1 MKTIGLDLGSTTAK
15 AVVLGEGGETLYSA
29 YRRHFSRVRECA
41 VELMREALLFAGER
55 AHFSIT
61 GSAGYGLAQINDLPF
76 VQEVYATAFAVRARI
91 ADADAVIELGGED
104 AKIIFLTG
112 GLEER
117 MNGSCAGG
125 TGAFIDQMALLMN
138 VDTLELDALAA
149 NAKTIYP
156 IASRCGVFAK
166 TDVQPLLNQGAAK
179 EDVARSV
186 FQAVVD
192 QTVAGLAQGRKIQGK
207 VVYLGGPLSFLP
219 QLRRRFSETLGL
231 LDAVFPENAQCF
243 VAMGTALL
251 AKEGPAFE
259 TRALLKQLENAAWDK
274 TRPGN
279 IAPLFE
285 SEKEYERFRAR
296 HALAGAIYAEP
307 SEYSGDAYLGI
318 DAGSTTTKLAL
329 ITEEG
334 HILYSYYTPNKGS
347 PAEVVREQLLQVYAL
362 CGDHIRIR
370 GSAVTGYGEALI
382 QTAFNADHGL
392 VETIAHLMAAKHF
405 SPEVDYIIDIGGQD
419 IKCFQIKDGTVDSI
433 MLNEACSSG
442 CGSFIETY
450 ATSMSFSVE
459 EFAKLGLFAKRPADL
474 GSRCTVFMNS
484 SIKQAQR
491 EGASIEDIA
500 AGLSISVI
508 KNVMYKIIRVASAE
522 ALGKHIVVQGGT
534 FMNDAI
540 LRALEREIG
549 AEVTRPEIASL
560 MGAYGAALYAKA
572 NRSKSSLL
580 MPMEELTSFTHTS
593 RTTKCAL
600 CTNKCQLTIN
610 RFGSRTLISGNR
622 CERPTGKA
630 AGAKLP
636 NLFEY
641 KYNAL
646 RGAPKNPQ
654 AREASSSPAKIII
667 GVGRPNTAYDLS
679 IAKDMRFRRIGMPLG
694 LNMFELLPFWSALFE
709 SLGFEVVIP
718 PESTRELYQK
728 GQHSIPSDTVCY
740 PAKLLHGQIEALC
753 EKGVTDIFYPCMP
766 YNVDDDISDNHYNCP
781 VVAYYPEL
789 LRANMEVL
797 GSVRFHCPYL
807 AIHRRANFLAQLAAF
822 LGEAFGFSAKEA
834 RSAADAGYRALEAYM
849 RGLRGEG
856 LAAIRFAREKGLRV
870 AVVAGRP
877 YHADPEVHHGIAQ
890 MFSQLGWVAVSEDAV
905 AHLAPRGRV
914 NVLNQWTYHA
924 RVYAAARYAATQPDM
939 DFIQL
944 VSFGCG
950 MDAVVADEAR
960 DILESAG
967 RIYTQLKI
975 DEISNLGAAR
985 IRLRS
990 LRAAVESRGSA
1001 ELAGAGFTPPGHS
1014 RPSPPVKKRNPVG
1027 AAFGRP

>member
-1 MKTIGLDLGSTTAK
+1 G
-15 AVVLGEGGETLYSA
+15 
-29 YRRHFSRVRECA
+29 
-41 VELMREALLFAGER
+41 
-55 AHFSIT
+55 
-61 GSAGYGLAQINDLPF
+61 
-76 VQEVYATAFAVRARI
+76 
-91 ADADAVIELGGED
+91 ADAVIELGGED
-104 AKIIFLTG
+104 AKIVFLTG

-138 VDTLELDALAA
+138 VETLELDALAE
-149 NAKTIYP
+149 NAKTVYP

-179 EDVARSV
+179 EDVAVSV

-192 QTVAGLAQGRKIQGK
+192 QTVAGLAQGRRIQGK

-231 LDAVFPENAQCF
+231 KDAVFPENARCF
-243 VAMGTALL
+243 VAIGTALL
-251 AKEGPAFE
+251 AKSGPAFE
-259 TRALLKQLENAAWDK
+259 TRALLSKLENAEWD
-274 TRPGN
+274 RARSGN
-279 IAPLFE
+279 IEPLFE
-285 SEKEYERFRAR
+285 SEPEYERFRAR
-296 HALAGAIYAEP
+296 HALAGALYAEP
-307 SEYSGDAYLGI
+307 QEYNGDAYLGI

-334 HILYSYYTPNKGS
+334 HILYSYYAPNKGS
-347 PAEVVREQLLQVYAL
+347 PVEVVREQLLRVHAL

-370 GSAVTGYGEALI
+370 SSAVTGYGEALI
-382 QTAFNADHGL
+382 QTAFRADHGL
-392 VETIAHLMAAKHF
+392 VETIAHLLAARHF

-450 ATSMSFSVE
+450 ASSMSYTAE
-459 EFAKLGLFAKRPADL
+459 EFAKLGLFAKQPSDL

-508 KNVMYKIIRVASAE
+508 KNVMYKILRVTNAS

-549 AEVTRPEIASL
+549 TEVTRPAIARL

-572 NRSKSSLL
+572 HRGKTSSL
-580 MPMEELTSFTHTS
+580 MPMEGLTNFAHTS

-610 RFGSRTLISGNR
+610 RFGGRTLISGNR
-622 CERPTGKA
+622 CERPTGEK

-636 NLFEY
+636 NLYEY
-641 KYNAL
+641 KYKAL
-646 RGAPKNPQ
+646 RETPVQNIRAPQ
-654 AREASSSPAKIII
+654 
-667 GVGRPNTAYDLS
+667 
-679 IAKDMRFRRIGMPLG
+679 IGMPFG
-694 LNMFELLPFWSALFE
+694 LNMYELLPFWRALFE
-709 SLGFEVVIP
+709 NMGYSVVIP

-753 EKGVTDIFYPCMP
+753 EMGVTDIFYPCMP
-766 YNVDDDISDNHYNCP
+766 YNVDEHISDNRYNCP

-789 LRANMEVL
+789 LRANMEAL
-797 GSVRFHCPYL
+797 GSVRFHNPYF
-807 AIHRRANFLAQLAAF
+807 AVNRRNKFRAQLEPF
-822 LGEAFGFSAKEA
+822 LREAFGISALKVQD
-834 RSAADAGYRALEAYM
+834 AADAGYKALEAYM
-849 RGLRGEG
+849 RGVREQSM
-856 LAAIRFAREKGLRV
+856 AAIRCAREKGLRI
-870 AVVAGRP
+870 AVVAVRP

-890 MFSQLGWVAVSEDAV
+890 MFTQLGWVVVSEDAV
-905 AHLAPRGRV
+905 WHLAPRSRV

-924 RVYAAARYAATQPDM
+924 RVYAAARYAASQPDM
-939 DFIQL
+939 DFVQL

-990 LRAAVESRGSA
+990 LKAAVESR
-1001 ELAGAGFTPPGHS
+1001 EE
-1014 RPSPPVKKRNPVG
+1014 VKVAHLR
-1027 AAFGRP
+1027 

>member
-15 AVVLGEGGETLYSA
+15 LVVLGGGGETLFSA
-29 YRRHFSRVRECA
+29 YRRHFSRVRETA
-41 VELMREALLFAGER
+41 AALMREALPYAGER
-55 AHFSIT
+55 AHFCVT
-61 GSAGYGLAQINDLPF
+61 GSAGYGLTQANDLPF
-76 VQEVYATAFAVRARI
+76 VQEVYATALAVRTRI
-91 ADADAVIELGGED
+91 EDADAVIELGGED
-104 AKIIFLTG
+104 AKIVFLTG

-149 NAKTIYP
+149 NARTIYP

-179 EDVARSV
+179 EDVAVSV
-186 FQAVVD
+186 LQAVVD

-231 LDAVFPENAQCF
+231 SDAVFPENAACF
-243 VAMGTALL
+243 VAMGTALY

-259 TRALLKQLENAAWDK
+259 TRGLLVKLENAAWEAS
-274 TRPGN
+274 RSGN
-279 IAPLFE
+279 IEPLF
-285 SEKEYERFRAR
+285 KDQREYDLFRGR
-296 HALAGAIYAEP
+296 HARAGALYAEP
-307 SEYSGDAYLGI
+307 SDYYGDAYLGI

-334 HILYSYYTPNKGS
+334 HILYSYYAPNRGS
-347 PAEVVREQLLQVYAL
+347 PVEVVREQLLHVHAL

-370 GSAVTGYGEALI
+370 ASAVTGYGEALI
-382 QTAFNADHGL
+382 QAAFSADHGL

-450 ATSMSFSVE
+450 ASSMSYSVE
-459 EFAKLGLFAKRPADL
+459 EFAKLGLFAQRPSDL

-508 KNVMYKIIRVASAE
+508 KNVMYKIIRVTSAS

-549 AEVTRPEIASL
+549 AEVVRPAIASL

-572 NRSKSSLL
+572 HITPASTL
-580 MPMEELTSFTHTS
+580 MPIEELTSFTHTS

-610 RFGSRTLISGNR
+610 SFGSRTLISGNR
-622 CERPTGKA
+622 CERPTGNRA
-630 AGAKLP
+630 SAKLP

-641 KYNAL
+641 KYQAL
-646 RGAPKNPQ
+646 RNTP
-654 AREASSSPAKIII
+654 ASSGQS
-667 GVGRPNTAYDLS
+667 GREKA
-679 IAKDMRFRRIGMPLG
+679 RRIGIPLG
-694 LNMFELLPFWSALFE
+694 LNMFEMLPFWSALFE
-709 SLGFEVVIP
+709 HLGFSVVIP

-740 PAKLLHGQIEALC
+740 PAKLLHGQIESLC
-753 EKGVTDIFYPCMP
+753 EMGVTDIFYPCMP
-766 YNVDDDISDNHYNCP
+766 YNVDDGDSDNHYNCP

-789 LRANMEVL
+789 LSANMEVL
-797 GSVRFHCPYL
+797 GSVRFHSPYF
-807 AIHRRANFLAQLAAF
+807 AVHKRNKFMEQLAPF
-822 LGEAFGFSAKEA
+822 LRDAFGVSSIQV
-834 RSAADAGYRALEAYM
+834 RNAADKGYRALEAYM
-849 RGLRGEG
+849 RSIREEG
-856 LAAIRFAREKGLRV
+856 AAAIRFAREKGLRV

-877 YHADPEVHHGIAQ
+877 YHIDPEVHHGIAQ
-890 MFSQLGWVAVSEDAV
+890 IFTQLGWTVVSEDAA
-905 AHLAPRGRV
+905 AHLARRERV

-924 RVYAAARYAATQPDM
+924 RVYAAARYAASQPDM
-939 DFIQL
+939 DFVQL

-950 MDAVVADEAR
+950 MDAVTADETR
-960 DILESAG
+960 DILERAG

-990 LRAAVESRGSA
+990 LRAAVESRDSSKNSYNYIV
-1001 ELAGAGFTPPGHS
+1001 AG
-1014 RPSPPVKKRNPVG
+1014 RSP
-1027 AAFGRP
+1027 ATI

>member
-15 AVVLGEGGETLYSA
+15 AVVLGEEGETLFSA
-29 YRRHFSRVRECA
+29 YRRHFSRVREAA
-41 VELMREALLFAGER
+41 VELMREAFESAGER

-61 GSAGYGLAQINDLPF
+61 GSAGYGLAQANDLPF
-76 VQEVYATAFAVRARI
+76 IQEVYATAFAVRSRI
-91 ADADAVIELGGED
+91 ENADAVIELGGED
-104 AKIIFLTG
+104 AKIVFLTG

-179 EDVARSV
+179 EDVALSV

-192 QTVAGLAQGRKIQGK
+192 QTVAGLAQGRKIGGK

-231 LDAVFPENAQCF
+231 RDAVFPENAQCF
-243 VAMGTALL
+243 IAMGTALL
-251 AKEGPAFE
+251 AKEGPVFE
-259 TRALLKQLENAAWDK
+259 TRMLIDALENAAWDQ
-274 TRPGN
+274 THTGN
-279 IAPLFE
+279 IEPLFE
-285 SEKEYERFRAR
+285 SKLEYERFCAR
-296 HALAGAIYAEP
+296 HARAGALYAEP

-347 PAEVVREQLLQVYAL
+347 PVEVAREQLLKVHAL

-370 GSAVTGYGEALI
+370 SSAVTGYGEALI
-382 QTAFNADHGL
+382 QTAFSADYGL
-392 VETIAHLMAAKHF
+392 VETIAHLMAARHF
-405 SPEVDYIIDIGGQD
+405 LPEVDYIIDIGGQD

-450 ATSMSFSVE
+450 ASSMSHSVE
-459 EFAKLGLFAKRPADL
+459 DFAKLGLFARRPSDL

-508 KNVMYKIIRVASAE
+508 KNVMYKIIRITSAS

-549 AEVTRPEIASL
+549 AQVTRPVIASL

-572 NRSKSSLL
+572 NGGKASSL
-580 MPMEELTSFTHTS
+580 MPMEELTSFSHTS
-593 RTTKCAL
+593 RTNKCAL

-622 CERPTGKA
+622 CERPAGKNA
-630 AGAKLP
+630 SAKLP
-636 NLFEY
+636 NLYEF

-646 RGAPKNPQ
+646 RSTPLNDKCA
-654 AREASSSPAKIII
+654 
-667 GVGRPNTAYDLS
+667 
-679 IAKDMRFRRIGMPLG
+679 RRIGMPLG
-694 LNMFELLPFWSALFE
+694 LNMFEMLPFWSALFE
-709 SLGFEVVIP
+709 RLGFEVVIP

-753 EKGVTDIFYPCMP
+753 GMNITDIFYPCMP
-766 YNVDDDISDNHYNCP
+766 YNVDDKISDNHYNCP
-781 VVAYYPEL
+781 IVAYYPEL

-807 AIHRRANFLAQLAAF
+807 AVNKRKNFLSQLAPF
-822 LGEAFGFSAKEA
+822 LGEAFGFSEKEA
-834 RSAADAGYRALEAYM
+834 RSAADAGYSALDAYM
-849 RGLRGEG
+849 SGVREEG
-856 LAAIRFAREKGLRV
+856 MSAIRFAREKGLRI

-890 MFSQLGWVAVSEDAV
+890 MFTQLGWVVVSEDAV

-924 RVYAAARYAATQPDM
+924 RVYAAARYAALQPDM

-960 DILESAG
+960 DILERAG

-990 LRAAVESRGSA
+990 LKAAVESRNG
-1001 ELAGAGFTPPGHS
+1001 
-1014 RPSPPVKKRNPVG
+1014 NVG
-1027 AAFGRP
+1027 ALPQTPLKEQLSLKNPKI